1 MALYAQM
8 IMDKKS
14 IILVCG
20 LNGVGKST
28 FAKALAK
35 ELGYRFIDIEDVYFS
50 KQDNPNYPY
59 EKSRSYD
66 EVVSILNDVADKEEN
81 IVLASVTG
89 HFGDEFISRIR
100 CAIYIKVPR
109 TIRLQRVR
117 DRSYKLF
124 GEKSCEG
131 GEFYEQIKSFH
142 TFCGSRDERLVD
154 KWLSN
159 ISCPIIR
166 VDGTLPIDM
175 NVTLVADKFVE
186 EIV

>member
-1 MALYAQM
+1 MNT
-8 IMDKKS
+8 KTEN

-28 FAKALAK
+28 FAKALAE
-35 ELGYRFIDIEDVYFS
+35 ELNYRFVDIEDVYFS

-66 EVVSILNDVADKEEN
+66 EVVSILNDVAGKEEN

-89 HFGDEFISRIR
+89 HFGDEFISRIK
-100 CAIYIKVPR
+100 CAICIEVPR
-109 TIRLQRVR
+109 AIRLQRVR

-131 GEFYEQIKSFH
+131 GEFYEQIKSFQA
-142 TFCGSRDERLVD
+142 FCESRDELLVE

-159 ISCPIIR
+159 ISCQIIR
-166 VDGTLPIDM
+166 VDGTLPVDM

>member
-1 MALYAQM
+1 MER
-8 IMDKKS
+8 KN

-28 FAKALAK
+28 FANALAK
-35 ELGYRFIDIEDVYFS
+35 ELRYRFVDIENVYFS

-66 EVVSILNDVADKEEN
+66 EVVSILDDITGKEEN

-89 HFGDEFISRIR
+89 HFGDAFISRIR
-100 CAIYIKVPR
+100 CAICIEVPR
-109 TIRLQRVR
+109 AIRLQRVR

-124 GEKSCEG
+124 GERCCEG
-131 GEFYEQIKSFH
+131 GEFYAQTKSFQA
-142 TFCGSRDERLVD
+142 FCESRDEQLVD

-166 VDGTLPIDM
+166 VDGTLPTDESVFIISKR
-175 NVTLVADKFVE
+175 LSELF
-186 EIV
+186 

>member
-1 MALYAQM
+1 ME
-8 IMDKKS
+8 KTKN

-35 ELGYRFIDIEDVYFS
+35 EINYRFVDIEDVYFS

-66 EVVSILNDVADKEEN
+66 EVVSMLHDITGKGEN

-89 HFGDEFISRIR
+89 HFGDVFISWIK
-100 CAIYIKVPR
+100 CAICIEVPR
-109 TIRLQRVR
+109 AIRLQRVR
-117 DRSYKLF
+117 DRSYKQF
-124 GEKSCEG
+124 GERCCEG
-131 GEFYEQIKSFH
+131 GEFYEQRKSFH
-142 TFCGSRDERLVD
+142 AFCESRDEQLVE

-159 ISCPIIR
+159 LSCPIIR
-166 VDGTLPIDM
+166 LDGTLPIDD
-175 NVTLVADKFVE
+175 NVDFVVEKYADVMF
-186 EIV
+186 

>member
-1 MALYAQM
+1 ML
-8 IMDKKS
+8 S
-14 IILVCG
+14 IDRNVILVCG

-35 ELGYRFIDIEDVYFS
+35 ELGYRFIDIEDVYFA
-50 KQDNPNYPY
+50 KEDNPNYPY

-89 HFGDEFISRIR
+89 HFGDEFISRIKYVI
-100 CAIYIKVPR
+100 CIEVPKA
-109 TIRLQRVR
+109 TRLQRVR
-117 DRSYKLF
+117 DRAYRLF

-131 GEFYEQIKSFH
+131 GEFYEQIKSFRA
-142 TFCGSRDERLVD
+142 FCESRDEQLVK

-159 ISCPIIR
+159 ISCPVIR
-166 VDGTLPIDM
+166 IDGTLPTDV
-175 NVTLVADKFVE
+175 NVTLVAGKFAE
-186 EIV
+186 KIL